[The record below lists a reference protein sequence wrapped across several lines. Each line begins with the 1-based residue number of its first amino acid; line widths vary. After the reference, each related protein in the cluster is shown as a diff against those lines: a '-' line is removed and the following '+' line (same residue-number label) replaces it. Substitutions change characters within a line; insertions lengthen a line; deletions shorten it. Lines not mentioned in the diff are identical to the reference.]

1 VLVPGSHERLS
12 RAPQA
17 AEPGRGGG
25 GRARSDLRPGYEQ
38 QRDSPLEATLD
49 IVRPAEAL
57 QPNSPSCGNQP
68 ANISLTAP
76 SRTDTHANSSTLVRP
91 QERRPRSHPGA
102 ASPCPLD
109 KTALHIS
116 RWWPSVV
123 VVVGHGAA
131 FFLLS
136 QVLKTIGVGL
146 AYATW
151 AGLGTAGAAV
161 GAWLLFGERF
171 SGLAIVGMALIIVG
185 VGVLSL
191 AGTSHA

>member
-1 VLVPGSHERLS
+1 MCIRDRAVAALYRPQEETGRGQRRDRPRARRLVLVPGSHERLS

-102 ASPCPLD
+102 ASVAEPG
-109 KTALHIS
+109 
-116 RWWPSVV
+116 R
-123 VVVGHGAA
+123 GG
-131 FFLLS
+131 
-136 QVLKTIGVGL
+136 GGR
-146 AYATW
+146 
-151 AGLGTAGAAV
+151 
-161 GAWLLFGERF
+161 AWSDLR
-171 SGLAIVGMALIIVG
+171 A
-185 VGVLSL
+185 
-191 AGTSHA
+191 